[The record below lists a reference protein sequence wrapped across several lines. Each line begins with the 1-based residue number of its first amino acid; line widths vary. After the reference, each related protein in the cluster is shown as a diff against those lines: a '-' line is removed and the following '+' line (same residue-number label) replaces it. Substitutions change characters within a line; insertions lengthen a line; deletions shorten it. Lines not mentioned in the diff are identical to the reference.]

1 MLAVCSY
8 NKTSNYCV
16 FIAVFVSA
24 FLAPSFLA
32 RLPFPRSFA
41 LFFKAFAFFLNF
53 PVVSPFIQF
62 TFLGIRFCNYWISF
76 SRQIEKLFQINLNFR
91 AWKQLIEYLEMCL
104 NFRAK
109 IVIARYDFEC
119 WQFSFENS

>member
-41 LFFKAFAFFLNF
+41 LFFKAFAFFSKLSSCFTFYSIYFPGNSILQLLNF
-53 PVVSPFIQF
+53 I
-62 TFLGIRFCNYWISF
+62 
-76 SRQIEKLFQINLNFR
+76 
-91 AWKQLIEYLEMCL
+91 
-104 NFRAK
+104 
-109 IVIARYDFEC
+109 FEA
-119 WQFSFENS
+119 N